1 MQTQLSRYCKQEDM
15 FHGHKLSD
23 SRSNQSQPK
32 IFPFRIL
39 SLYPR
44 SVLTVENLKRLEE
57 EYAASKKA
65 FKMQRMQDYIEQV
78 NLALFNKETTRTT
91 SRDFVCDAEPEGA
104 SSSLPAKQ
112 ANIVIEFSQRPLKK
126 EERLTGR
133 QKNINQVMSSF
144 ASTGTS
150 KLSSTWAA
158 LNEFFPL
165 SVLIIW
171 IASTQLDHLV
181 LECELQEALMGP
193 LLKIGIFWMISH
205 P

>member
-126 EERLTGR
+126 EERLTALYSQPTQPTR
-133 QKNINQVMSSF
+133 LVPKKSRLLFQLRTKNRSDSPATVNHHN
-144 ASTGTS
+144 TTHP
-150 KLSSTWAA
+150 TTNAA
-158 LNEFFPL
+158 AERR
-165 SVLIIW
+165 IYTI
-171 IASTQLDHLV
+171 
-181 LECELQEALMGP
+181 LET
-193 LLKIGIFWMISH
+193 
-205 P
+205 